1 MACWGEPSVVLTVT
15 EIPVPMPSRF
25 GPALSTPWIVRVLTL
40 PTVEM
45 VTLPELPPALVPPL
59 ESGFPFWVQEKVVPT
74 PDGLAVTEN
83 GSVMALIYRD
93 RGGQRA
99 GDNGGG
105 RKGQHE
111 IVPAL
116 THAPLR
122 RASGKVREPGGD
134 DAELARVGVAAEGAR
149 LAR

>member
-1 MACWGEPSVVLTVT
+1 MAPDCATFGLNGASTTLSVAEEVACWGEPSVVLTVT

-83 GSVMALIYRD
+83 V
-93 RGGQRA
+93 
-99 GDNGGG
+99 
-105 RKGQHE
+105 
-111 IVPAL
+111 
-116 THAPLR
+116 
-122 RASGKVREPGGD
+122 ASWP
-134 DAELARVGVAAEGAR
+134 
-149 LAR
+149 